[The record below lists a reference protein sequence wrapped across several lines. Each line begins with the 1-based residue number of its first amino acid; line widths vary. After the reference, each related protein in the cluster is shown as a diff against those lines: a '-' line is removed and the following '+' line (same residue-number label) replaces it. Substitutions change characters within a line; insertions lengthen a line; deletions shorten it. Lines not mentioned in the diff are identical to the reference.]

1 MTTESNIQTSS
12 FTQPPKWLKPFAW
25 VMVIWNLMGVMAFV
39 MHILITPEQLAA
51 LPQAEQTLFNN
62 AASWAVV
69 VFALAVFAGT
79 AGSLA
84 LAFGK
89 KFALPLLSLSL
100 IGVLLQQFHSF
111 VLQDSL
117 AVYGT
122 TALFMP
128 AVVVFFAVALLVV
141 AKKYLPQNE

>member
-1 MTTESNIQTSS
+1 MTTESSTQTSS

-25 VMVIWNLMGVMAFV
+25 VMVIWNLMGVMAFI
-39 MHILITPEQLAA
+39 MHIMITPEQLAA
-51 LPQAEQTLFNN
+51 LPEAEQALLNN
-62 AASWAVV
+62 TASWAVI
-69 VFALAVFAGT
+69 VFAIAVFAGT
-79 AGSLA
+79 AGSLT

-89 KFALPLLSLSL
+89 KLALPLLSVSL

-122 TALFMP
+122 TALIMP
-128 AVVVFFAVALLVV
+128 AVVVFFAVLLLVV
-141 AKKYLPQNE
+141 AKKFLPQNE